1 MEGNIVVIKHVE
13 NEGPGLIETFFRADG
28 WDLKTIELAKGDKLP
43 ETVADAAA
51 VIMLG
56 GPMNV
61 YEEETYPFLRE
72 EDSFIRRVLIEEIPF
87 LGICLGGQLLSKACG
102 GQVGKSPVKEIG
114 WYSVELTHDGQ
125 KDPLFRGLPKSFK
138 VFQWHEDTFEV
149 PAGGLLFTQGKGCR
163 NQAFK
168 IGANAYGL
176 QFHIEVTEKMV
187 GSWMEDESGRIN
199 TRKILSDTKKL
210 KEAFELQAQ
219 GVFANFKRIIES
231 SLRVKK
237 VMKLFVEG
245 QKKSEKKKTLL
256 WWNMKE
262 HAFVAGKA

>member
-13 NEGPGLIETFFRADG
+13 KEGPGLVEAFFRADG
-28 WDLKTIELAKGDKLP
+28 WDLKTVELARGERLP
-43 ETVADAAA
+43 ESFEDTAA

-61 YEEETYPFLRE
+61 YEERAYPFLKN

-102 GQVGKSPVKEIG
+102 GQIGKSPVREVG
-114 WYSVELTHDGQ
+114 WYTVELTQDGQ
-125 KDPLFRGLPKSFK
+125 KDLLFRGLPKSFK

-149 PAGGLLFTQGKGCR
+149 PAGGLLLTQGKGCR

-168 IGANAYGL
+168 IGTNAYGL
-176 QFHIEVTEKMV
+176 QFHIEVTEEMIE
-187 GSWMEDESGRIN
+187 SWMEDETGRIDAK
-199 TRKILSDTKKL
+199 RIRSDTKKL
-210 KEAFELQAQ
+210 KESFELQAHDLF
-219 GVFANFKRIIES
+219 VNFKRIIES

-237 VMKLFVEG
+237 VMKLFVEDG
-245 QKKSEKKKTLL
+245 KRAQKKKTLL

-262 HAFVAGKA
+262 HAFVQGKA